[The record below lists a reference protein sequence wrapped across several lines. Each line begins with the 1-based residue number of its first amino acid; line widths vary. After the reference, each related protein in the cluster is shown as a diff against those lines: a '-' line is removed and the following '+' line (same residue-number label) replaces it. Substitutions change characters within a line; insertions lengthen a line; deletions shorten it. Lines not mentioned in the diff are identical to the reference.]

1 MNIEEKIQKA
11 KQLVRELSEVTSD
24 LQKSCHLIKVDKGF
38 RGDIKLDIYK
48 RL

>member
-1 MNIEEKIQKA
+1 MSKEEKIKKA
-11 KQLVRELSEVTSD
+11 KQLVRELSEITSD
-24 LQKSCHLIKVDKGF
+24 LQKSCHIIKVDKGL

>member
-1 MNIEEKIQKA
+1 MSKEEKIKKA
-11 KQLVRELSEVTSD
+11 KQLVRELSEITSD
-24 LQKSCHLIKVDKGF
+24 LQKSCHLIEVDKGL